1 VAGDTSLHWK
11 FSGWGVETT
20 LETKRLGS
28 GDNTGDLLLGEW
40 RRHWRLSVRGLETT
54 VEQLGSGDDSGH
66 LVGGN

>member
-1 VAGDTSLHWK
+1 MAGDTSLHWK

-54 VEQLGSGDDSGH
+54 VET
-66 LVGGN
+66 